1 MGSMKANSMVGF
13 NDYLKPRAIDLDL
26 PTYNEARELF
36 GLQPRQH
43 FDDLLDNC
51 PDLAILYD
59 DQIENV
65 DIFIGGSCED
75 PVAGAVLGETFLAI
89 VKDQFLRL
97 RDGDPRFGRSHPQGK
112 KYRNF
117 REVLQVVT
125 KLDEDAGDYNSPFDG
140 ANVF

>member
-1 MGSMKANSMVGF
+1 MGDME
-13 NDYLKPRAIDLDL
+13 L

-36 GLQPRQH
+36 GLAPRPY

-51 PDLAILYD
+51 PKLAVLYD
-59 DQIENV
+59 HQIDDVELFV
-65 DIFIGGSCED
+65 GGSCEN

-97 RDGDPRFGRSHPQGK
+97 RDGDKNFGLAHPHGE

-125 KLDEDAGDYNSPFDG
+125 KLDDGNAYNSRFDETS
-140 ANVF
+140 VFKFKDWMGY